1 MPTLTKLVLAVALQ
15 PRFLDQIRESYPDL
29 EVVVCPERERLPEVL
44 PGAQGLVGWGLPPE
58 LLAVDPA
65 LRWFHFTGAGVDG
78 VLNPAL
84 IASEVL
90 VTNNSGVH
98 GPNIA
103 EHLLA
108 LMLAFARDLP
118 SLMRA
123 QLRQEWIRQG
133 VTVFEL
139 GGQTL
144 GVVGLGDIGQDL
156 AWRANA
162 LGMRVLGLRR
172 HPGQPPRGVEQVYP
186 PEGLPELLGQAD
198 HVAITLPLTPR
209 TRGLIGAAE
218 LAAMRPSAYIYNIGR
233 GAIVDQDALLAALQA
248 GRIAGAGL
256 DVTDPEPL
264 PAGSPL
270 WALPNVIITDHT
282 SGRTPRYWER
292 AIGILLEN
300 IGRFRRDEPLL
311 NRVDKRE
318 GY

>member
-1 MPTLTKLVLAVALQ
+1 MPTLTRLVLGVALQ
-15 PRFLDQIRESYPDL
+15 PRFLSQIQAAYPDL
-29 EVVVCPERERLPEVL
+29 EVLVCPERERLVEVL
-44 PGAQGLVGWGLPPE
+44 PGAQALVGWGLPAE

-118 SLMRA
+118 ALMRA
-123 QLRQEWIRQG
+123 QLNHDWIRQG
-133 VTVFEL
+133 VSVFEL

-172 HPGQPPRGVEQVYP
+172 HAGPPPRGVERVYP
-186 PEGLPELLGQAD
+186 PEGLRELLQQAD
-198 HVAITLPLTPR
+198 HLAITLPLTPR
-209 TRGLIGAAE
+209 THGLIGAAE

-233 GAIVDQDALLAALQA
+233 GAIIDQDALLAALQA
-248 GRIAGAGL
+248 KQIAGAGL
-256 DVTDPEPL
+256 DVTEPEPL
-264 PAGSPL
+264 PPGSPL
-270 WALPNVIITDHT
+270 WSLPNVIITDHT

-300 IGRFRRDEPLL
+300 IGRFRRDEPML
-311 NRVDKRE
+311 NLVDKRE